1 MGLPSQAQASKY
13 TQQAQVAHMCN
24 NSSFSTS
31 VWCNSIVAFC
41 QIVHSKL
48 LRSAYLHPPYLQS
61 PCGHY
66 YNISVISLL
75 NLSGSCIILWDVQ
88 HLCFQNLIKY
98 LLSQHSNDKQWLFY
112 SDIIIIVNKNDS
124 KVAAERESFID
135 DLIQHL
141 KEKSLDLQREDSF
154 EDYLGLCFTSMSNG
168 SIHMTQSGLI
178 KKIMSTIKV
187 TSPTI
192 TQ

>member
-1 MGLPSQAQASKY
+1 
-13 TQQAQVAHMCN
+13 MCN

-31 VWCNSIVAFC
+31 VWCNSIVCVKFCLPLQYLMLPTSMAFSNIDLFSAFC
-41 QIVHSKL
+41 QIVHSEL
-48 LRSAYLHPPYLQS
+48 LHSAYLHPPYLHS
-61 PCGHY
+61 PRGHY
-66 YNISVISLL
+66 HNISVISLL
-75 NLSGSCIILWDVQ
+75 HPIKLMYNFWDVQ

-98 LLSQHSNDKQWLFY
+98 LLSQHSNDKQWLFH

-168 SIHMTQSGLI
+168 SILMI
-178 KKIMSTIKV
+178 
-187 TSPTI
+187 
-192 TQ
+192 